1 MENFGNFYFGFKKY
15 LLVPRGMYCHW
26 YFGWMCNAKY
36 KEEYPEVLEAIYKTF
51 MHGIFDI
58 FNNLV
63 FKNYYSHI
71 PIQLSSNTFHTLVHS
86 ELKIW
91 KGANSGKPNW
101 HVAITCE
108 WFGSPV

>member
-1 MENFGNFYFGFKKY
+1 MADSKIVRQKKFCISVDSQHVTGRSPKTKY
-15 LLVPRGMYCHW
+15 PILGM
-26 YFGWMCNAKY
+26 A
-36 KEEYPEVLEAIYKTF
+36 YKTF

-86 ELKIW
+86 ELKI
-91 KGANSGKPNW
+91 
-101 HVAITCE
+101 
-108 WFGSPV
+108 